1 VRCPEAVNLTE
12 MSEWLCLGLVVIA
25 LGYGLAAGSLRYPP
39 YASLRRALTYGLA
52 IRRRLMRVSSPIGPV
67 ATLVIDISSEG
78 DIAAKRQSLIA
89 YIWSEGAL
97 PLDRLPTQVE
107 HNVQPLRYRTG
118 QNVAV
123 HRFRIEMDFGV
134 DSVVEHHVAASER
147 ETLVIYHEGHDAAR
161 EGGEGPVRHL
171 LNAGYSV
178 LVFSMPLMGVNSR
191 PTVRLARHGSV
202 QLLDHDFF
210 WLLDAEHPGFSS
222 LRFFVEPVVAGI
234 NYGLAKGYREC
245 AMMGISGGAWTTTL
259 VAALD
264 SRIRGSYPVAGSLPF
279 SLRGRGEL
287 ADYENHVPPLYAIA
301 NYPELYVMGADTPTR
316 TQIQV
321 FNRYDPVG
329 WSGDR
334 GKCYEA
340 QVQDVLAR
348 LGGGRFQVLVDDSH
362 AGHRI
367 SRVALDRVL
376 IDLCGGREGRSRDAN
391 GL

>member
-1 VRCPEAVNLTE
+1 MSTSAPLEAT
-12 MSEWLCLGLVVIA
+12 
-25 LGYGLAAGSLRYPP
+25 
-39 YASLRRALTYGLA
+39 
-52 IRRRLMRVSSPIGPV
+52 
-67 ATLVIDISSEG
+67 
-78 DIAAKRQSLIA
+78 
-89 YIWSEGAL
+89 
-97 PLDRLPTQVE
+97 
-107 HNVQPLRYRTG
+107 
-118 QNVAV
+118 
-123 HRFRIEMDFGV
+123 F
-134 DSVVEHHVAASER
+134 
-147 ETLVIYHEGHDAAR
+147 
-161 EGGEGPVRHL
+161 GPVRSQTAFEETLERPGTAVKLGL
-171 LNAGYSV
+171 LQPGE
-178 LVFSMPLMGVNSR
+178 
-191 PTVRLARHGSV
+191 RLP
-202 QLLDHDFF
+202 
-210 WLLDAEHPGFSS
+210 AE
-222 LRFFVEPVVAGI
+222 
-234 NYGLAKGYREC
+234 RELC